1 MFSMANIFSSGVTA
15 SLLGGKH
22 VKRTRYAYHL
32 TLALLHVL
40 KLRAYKEY
48 CTGYGPHEPTDV
60 WEQRLIDASPTIS
73 YWTTVR
79 EYLLINCHF
88 VKGQRQG
95 DWPLT
100 LSACEDLCSWFF
112 VFGHTNYAQ
121 WLPVFLQNMA
131 RLPDLH
137 PSVHAEFM
145 EGNFVVQRSEKKFSM
160 MGLDQSQEHSIQFL
174 KEDSGPNGLYG
185 QEEEKEM
192 IELSKPEVLRIVHE
206 FQNACFK
213 ETTKRSTEHPE
224 ASSAEQSKFLKH
236 LKALVSLVDEDRVVN
251 SFTEQGPELVTLD
264 TGEVMD
270 PAIADGL
277 KEAKSIGKNM
287 QVEFVRER
295 LETGKKPLS
304 DVIPRTNVYTFVNR
318 PPADLKRGTDK
329 LGSARANAALTTKMF
344 MSLLARPES
353 DMAEFFK
360 HENRREPPSLTQDG
374 KLRTG
379 TKSVVVTCLPSM
391 PDPGRSIEAKEATVR
406 VFDMAAI
413 VHMIKPQCAHLFGEY
428 SAMQLM
434 PFLEGQM
441 TINTLRIDLIWDTYS
456 ETSLKS
462 QTREKR
468 SQQAGRRTRV
478 AAQIPIPKGAQWATF
493 LEDAE
498 NKDELFRFVSEDLH
512 NLAANKDYH
521 LITTKDDCV
530 LNNMEIDTSTLCPC
544 SHEEADTR
552 MMLHLRHAADE
563 GHTKAFLRT
572 VDSDVVVLAVSLF
585 GDLGLSELWI
595 GYGTGKKD
603 RDIPVHQVAAG
614 MGPCT
619 CKALPLFHAFTG
631 CDVTSSM
638 FGIGKK
644 TAYNAWMAFPEVT
657 DTLVALTNN
666 PSLLTT
672 DPIHMRRLERWTV
685 LMYSKNCVMFSIN
698 DARQFMFSIHLKSMD
713 AIPPTHHALIQHAK
727 RALLVASFIWSKSLT
742 KEPEMPEPADWG
754 SEWNPRTKRWMPH
767 WTDLPDV
774 SEACSLLVRCGCA
787 VACKGN
793 CKCHRAGLHCSQ
805 LCKCQGG
812 CTNND

>member
-1 MFSMANIFSSGVTA
+1 MKSNQEVYKLVDLRKLYDNRLHQLGSEWIDEHAHQGRFKEHLLKKLGSGWSGYSKGRDVYISHDKSVGKALEKTAGCQVTEDEA
-15 SLLGGKH
+15 DKIVEEREKVLHDGARPESG
-22 VKRTRYAYHL
+22 
-32 TLALLHVL
+32 TL
-40 KLRAYKEY
+40 
-48 CTGYGPHEPTDV
+48 
-60 WEQRLIDASPTIS
+60 
-73 YWTTVR
+73 
-79 EYLLINCHF
+79 
-88 VKGQRQG
+88 
-95 DWPLT
+95 
-100 LSACEDLCSWFF
+100 
-112 VFGHTNYAQ
+112 
-121 WLPVFLQNMA
+121 
-131 RLPDLH
+131 
-137 PSVHAEFM
+137 
-145 EGNFVVQRSEKKFSM
+145 
-160 MGLDQSQEHSIQFL
+160 HSIL
-174 KEDSGPNGLYG
+174 ERDSGPKGLYG

-192 IELSKPEVLRIVHE
+192 IELSKPEVLSIVHE

-251 SFTEQGPELVTLD
+251 PFTKQGPELVTLD

-270 PAIADGL
+270 PAIVDGL
-277 KEAKSIGKNM
+277 KEAKSIGKKM

-295 LETGKKPLS
+295 LETGNKPLS
-304 DVIPRTNVYTFVNR
+304 DVIPRTNVYTFANR
-318 PPADLKRGTDK
+318 PPADLKRGRDK

-360 HENRREPPSLTQDG
+360 HENRREPPSLTQDS
-374 KLRTG
+374 KLRMG

-441 TINTLRIDLIWDTYS
+441 TTNTLRIDLIWDTYS

-498 NKDELFRFVSEDLH
+498 NKDELFRFVSEELH

-530 LNNMEIDTSTLCPC
+530 LTNMEIDTSTLCPC

-552 MMLHLRHAADE
+552 MMLHLCHAADE
-563 GHTKAFLRT
+563 
-572 VDSDVVVLAVSLF
+572 
-585 GDLGLSELWI
+585 
-595 GYGTGKKD
+595 
-603 RDIPVHQVAAG
+603 
-614 MGPCT
+614 
-619 CKALPLFHAFTG
+619 
-631 CDVTSSM
+631 
-638 FGIGKK
+638 
-644 TAYNAWMAFPEVT
+644 
-657 DTLVALTNN
+657 
-666 PSLLTT
+666 
-672 DPIHMRRLERWTV
+672 
-685 LMYSKNCVMFSIN
+685 
-698 DARQFMFSIHLKSMD
+698 
-713 AIPPTHHALIQHAK
+713 
-727 RALLVASFIWSKSLT
+727 
-742 KEPEMPEPADWG
+742 
-754 SEWNPRTKRWMPH
+754 
-767 WTDLPDV
+767 DLPDV